1 MFDLALLVFKDACFA
16 AAAGL
21 GFAYACMPPKK
32 TLAFSAL
39 LAAVAHSCRFLLI
52 QSQIFSIAA
61 APLFASFLIG
71 VLGMLCAKRL
81 KVPAEI
87 IAFPALLPM
96 IPGIYAYKAVL
107 ALFSYIKAAG
117 AQQKLAH
124 LISFFDN
131 ALATISIS
139 LALGTGVSIT
149 LLIFYEQ
156 SLMITRGARG
166 K

>member
-1 MFDLALLVFKDACFA
+1 MFDIALLVFKDACFA

-32 TLAFSAL
+32 TLIFSAL

-61 APLFASFLIG
+61 ATLFASFLIG

-107 ALFSYIKAAG
+107 ALFSYIRAAG
-117 AQQKLAH
+117 AEHKLRPPYLVFRQH
-124 LISFFDN
+124 PRHNLD
-131 ALATISIS
+131 LA
-139 LALGTGVSIT
+139 
-149 LLIFYEQ
+149 
-156 SLMITRGARG
+156 GARHG
-166 K
+166 RFNNAANFIRAVLDDHSRRKE